1 MSYSLY
7 IVYYGFIL
15 FKQYIFYF
23 MIAIL
28 LSHILELEIPLFVT
42 SLTLVVGHFLI
53 CCNFL
58 LGVYLS
64 ESCFFEEILCSLSWT
79 VSSEWFYIRCCHVP
93 LRHHPLEPTF
103 YLHFSV
109 YNFPHHVIN
118 INPSPQTSSGFKFSW
133 ETFIFTQSC
142 SKDGLPSA
150 GEDF

>member
-1 MSYSLY
+1 M
-7 IVYYGFIL
+7 VL
-15 FKQYIFYF
+15 FFLNNIYF
-23 MIAIL
+23 TLWL
-28 LSHILELEIPLFVT
+28 LFCYLTFLSWKSHCLLPL
-42 SLTLVVGHFLI
+42 LTLVVGHFLI